1 MRPSFIVLF
10 MLACWCSYAQMPT
23 LKVGQEKNNTVI
35 LEQVEIDITIT
46 GNIAT
51 TTMLLSFKNNGS
63 RVLEG
68 ELTFPMP
75 EGVTVS
81 RYALDINGKMREA
94 VPVSK
99 ARATEVFESIQHR
112 NIDPGI
118 LEKVEGNNFRT
129 RIFPLPV
136 GGIRTVMIGY
146 EQELTTNKDHDLQYY
161 LPFNYAQAIPRFS
174 LKASIW
180 GAKEKPVLLKQPD
193 GSFTFSG
200 YDNVFTARMEK
211 QNYQPVQ
218 PLLINLP
225 KKTNTY
231 EHILQ
236 LNTNGSAYFLI
247 NDFPA
252 TESRTR
258 QWGNTIGVLWDVS
271 LSGAKRDH
279 QKEIELLGQIIQ
291 QKQNLTIA
299 LGLVNNRLSYGGNYK
314 IVNGEWSE
322 LRKKLEQLTYDGATD
337 YSVLKLPVFI
347 DQVLFS
353 ALDEILF
360 FTDGMSSFGDAEINI
375 NRPIHTVTTNP
386 VADYSVLKNISQK
399 TGGQFINLGNQSSE
413 QALAILSREFIQ
425 FLGIEGTGVSEVY
438 PDIKVPVTQSISVT
452 GLIADA
458 RNELTLLY
466 GWGNKITMRKKI
478 KAGVAVND
486 INVHKIWAQKK
497 IAAMDVYFEKY
508 KEELK
513 AMGEQ
518 FGIVTRNTSLMV
530 LENIDDYV
538 RYDITPP
545 AELLVEFNRLKKEN
559 IRFKEERVND
569 LLERAAAA
577 TTDLKEWWVRDFKPS
592 RKKNYPTPERQMD
605 RQAAVEAS
613 IAQDD
618 AKGMVLPSSPAAVPP
633 PAPSIEMK
641 AFTPPRPVKDE
652 EAKEPPSAVNELR
665 ETKIGNI
672 SREGIRDIGIISPP
686 SNADAAK
693 ELTITNSVKK
703 PASSSSSEN
712 QTPEIKT
719 PDFKTDKDYIKKL
732 NAVNKTQAYTT
743 YLQLRKEYE
752 ATPSFYFD
760 VANWFYSQKKTDT
773 AFMILSNIAELSIEN
788 ASLYKM
794 MAYKLK
800 QLGNNTKQLWTAKK
814 ILDWRPMDPQST
826 RDYAH
831 ALMDNGR
838 YQEALDALYSI
849 LTNSYS
855 TEAASRDEGIEEVI
869 VMEINKLVSQQRSK
883 LNLSKIDKRIVAKLP
898 VDIRVVLN
906 WNKPDTDID
915 LWVTDPNGEKC
926 YYSYNR
932 TSNGGR
938 ISNDFTDGFG
948 PEQFLL
954 KRAVKGEYKIE
965 TNFFNEDQLTVSGP
979 TTLMAEIYLYYA
991 SGKETRK
998 IVTLQS
1004 GENGKEADG
1013 MLVGTFKF

>member
-1 MRPSFIVLF
+1 MRLSFIVLF
-10 MLACWCSYAQMPT
+10 MLTSWCSYAQMPT
-23 LKVGQEKNNTVI
+23 LKVGEEKNNPVI
-35 LEQVEIDITIT
+35 LEQIDIDVAIT

-81 RYALDINGKMREA
+81 KYALDINGKMREA

-146 EQELTTNKDHDLQYY
+146 EQELTTNKHHDLQYY
-161 LPFNYAQAIPRFS
+161 LPFNYTQAIPRFS

-180 GAKEKPVLLKQPD
+180 GTKEKPVLLKQPD

-200 YDNVFTARMEK
+200 YDNVFTAKMEK

-231 EHILQ
+231 ESILQ
-236 LNTNGSAYFLI
+236 RNTDGRAYFLI

-252 TESRTR
+252 TESRAR
-258 QWGNTIGVLWDVS
+258 QWGNTIGLLWDVS
-271 LSGAKRDH
+271 LSGAERDH
-279 QKEIELLGQIIQ
+279 QKEIELLDQIIQ

-299 LGLVNNRLSYGGNYK
+299 LGLLNNRLSYGGNYK
-314 IVNGEWSE
+314 IVNGQWSE

-347 DQVLFS
+347 DQVLFA

-360 FTDGMSSFGDAEINI
+360 FTDGMSSFGDAEIHI

-399 TGGQFINLGNQSSE
+399 TGGQFINLGNQSAD
-413 QALAILSREFIQ
+413 QAFDALGQEYMQ
-425 FLGIEGTGVSEVY
+425 FLGVEGPGVSEVY
-438 PDIKVPVTQSISVT
+438 PNIKIPVIQSISVA
-452 GLIADA
+452 GLITDPG
-458 RNELTLLY
+458 NEITLLY
-466 GWGNKITMRKKI
+466 GWGNKITLRKKI
-478 KAGVAVND
+478 KAGVVAKD
-486 INVHKIWAQKK
+486 ISVHKIWAQKK
-497 IAAMDVYFEKY
+497 IAAMDIYYDKY
-508 KEELK
+508 KEELNVI
-513 AMGEQ
+513 GEQ

-530 LENIDDYV
+530 LENIDDYI

-545 AELLVEFNRLKKEN
+545 AELLAEFNQLKKEN
-559 IRFKEERVND
+559 RIAQEQRVND
-569 LLERAAAA
+569 LLERAA
-577 TTDLKEWWVRDFKPS
+577 TTVADLKEWWRTDFTSISKKNKYPIPSIMADSAPSTVDAVGTPPPPPPRVEVPAFTSPNVVRDEEVKEAPAIS
-592 RKKNYPTPERQMD
+592 NVQRNAEMTIAAIKNT
-605 RQAAVEAS
+605 
-613 IAQDD
+613 
-618 AKGMVLPSSPAAVPP
+618 
-633 PAPSIEMK
+633 SIERELQGGMPGVTTGQTK
-641 AFTPPRPVKDE
+641 AID
-652 EAKEPPSAVNELR
+652 
-665 ETKIGNI
+665 G
-672 SREGIRDIGIISPP
+672 
-686 SNADAAK
+686 
-693 ELTITNSVKK
+693 
-703 PASSSSSEN
+703 
-712 QTPEIKT
+712 TPEIEI
-719 PDFKTDKDYIKKL
+719 PEFKTDKDYIKKL
-732 NAVNKTQAYTT
+732 NAVHKTQAYPT
-743 YLQLRKEYE
+743 YLALRKEYE
-752 ATPSFYFD
+752 TTPSFYFD
-760 VANWFYSQKKTDT
+760 VADWFYNQKKADT
-773 AFMILSNIAELSIEN
+773 AFMILSNITELSIEN

-800 QLGNNTKQLWTAKK
+800 QLGNNAKQLWTAKK

-826 RDYAH
+826 RDYAL
-831 ALMDNGR
+831 ALIDNGR

-855 TEAASRDEGIEEVI
+855 AEAASRDEGIEEVI
-869 VMEINKLVSQQRSK
+869 VMEINKLVSQQRSR
-883 LNLSKIDKRIVAKLP
+883 LNLSKIDKRIIANLP

-954 KRAVKGEYKIE
+954 KKAAKGEYKIE
-965 TNFFNEDQLTVSGP
+965 TNFFNEDRFTITGP

>member
-1 MRPSFIVLF
+1 MRLSFIVLF
-10 MLACWCSYAQMPT
+10 MLTSWRSYAQMPT
-23 LKVGQEKNNTVI
+23 LKVGEEKNNPVI
-35 LEQVEIDITIT
+35 LEQIDIDVAIT

-136 GGIRTVMIGY
+136 GGIRTIMIGY

-161 LPFNYAQAIPRFS
+161 LPFNYTQAIPRFS

-180 GAKEKPVLLKQPD
+180 GTKEKPVLLKQPD

-200 YDNVFTARMEK
+200 YDNVFTANMEK

-231 EHILQ
+231 ESILQ
-236 LNTNGSAYFLI
+236 RNTDGSAYFLI

-252 TESRTR
+252 TESRAR
-258 QWGNTIGVLWDVS
+258 QWGNTIGLLWDVS

-279 QKEIELLGQIIQ
+279 QKEIELLDQIIQ

-299 LGLVNNRLSYGGNYK
+299 LGLLNNRLSYGGNYK
-314 IVNGEWSE
+314 IVNGQWSE
-322 LRKKLEQLTYDGATD
+322 LREKLEQLTYDGATD

-347 DQVLFS
+347 DQVLFA

-360 FTDGMSSFGDAEINI
+360 FTDGMSSFGDAEIHI

-399 TGGQFINLGNQSSE
+399 TGGQFINLGNQSTD
-413 QALAILSREFIQ
+413 QAFDALGQEYMQ
-425 FLGIEGTGVSEVY
+425 FLGVEGPGVSEVY
-438 PDIKVPVTQSISVT
+438 PNIKIPVIQSISVA
-452 GLIADA
+452 GLITDPG
-458 RNELTLLY
+458 NEITLLY
-466 GWGNKITMRKKI
+466 GWGNKVTLRKKI
-478 KAGVAVND
+478 KAGAAAKD
-486 INVHKIWAQKK
+486 ISVHKIWAQKK
-497 IAAMDVYFEKY
+497 IAAMDIYYEKY

-513 AMGEQ
+513 AIGEQ

-530 LENIDDYV
+530 LENIDDYI

-545 AELLVEFNRLKKEN
+545 AELLAEFNQLKKEN
-559 IRFKEERVND
+559 RIAQEQRVND
-569 LLERAAAA
+569 LLERAAMTVA
-577 TTDLKEWWVRDFKPS
+577 DLKEWWRTDFTSISKKNKYPIPSIMPDSAPSTVDAVGTPPPPPPRVEVPAFTSPNVVRDEEVKEAPAIS
-592 RKKNYPTPERQMD
+592 NVQRNAEMTIAAIKNT
-605 RQAAVEAS
+605 
-613 IAQDD
+613 
-618 AKGMVLPSSPAAVPP
+618 
-633 PAPSIEMK
+633 SIERELQGGMPGVTTRQTK
-641 AFTPPRPVKDE
+641 AID
-652 EAKEPPSAVNELR
+652 
-665 ETKIGNI
+665 G
-672 SREGIRDIGIISPP
+672 
-686 SNADAAK
+686 
-693 ELTITNSVKK
+693 
-703 PASSSSSEN
+703 
-712 QTPEIKT
+712 TPEIEI
-719 PDFKTDKDYIKKL
+719 PEFKTDKDYIKKL
-732 NAVNKTQAYTT
+732 NAVHKTQAYAT
-743 YLQLRKEYE
+743 YLALRKEYE
-752 ATPSFYFD
+752 TTPSFYFD
-760 VANWFYSQKKTDT
+760 VANWFYSQKKADT

-800 QLGNNTKQLWTAKK
+800 QLGNNAKQLWTAKK

-826 RDYAH
+826 RDYAL
-831 ALMDNGR
+831 ALIDNGR

-855 TEAASRDEGIEEVI
+855 AEAASRDEGIEEVI
-869 VMEINKLVSQQRSK
+869 VMEINKLVSQQRSR
-883 LNLSKIDKRIVAKLP
+883 LNLSKIDKRIIANLP

-965 TNFFNEDQLTVSGP
+965 TNFFNEDQFTITGP

-991 SGKETRK
+991 NGKETRK

-1013 MLVGTFKF
+1013 ILVGTFKF

>member
-1 MRPSFIVLF
+1 MRFFFAVLSI
-10 MLACWCSYAQMPT
+10 LGYTISYAQMPA
-23 LKVGQEKNNTVI
+23 LKINGEKDNPVV
-35 LEQVEIDITIT
+35 LEQIDIDIAIT

-51 TTMLLSFKNNGS
+51 TTMQLRFKNNGS

-68 ELTFPMP
+68 ELTFPLP

-118 LEKVEGNNFRT
+118 LEKAEGNNFRT

-136 GGIRTVMIGY
+136 GGIRTVIIGY
-146 EQELTTNKDHDLQYY
+146 EEELNTNKDHALQYY
-161 LPFNYAQAIPRFS
+161 LPFNYAEAIPKFS

-180 GAKEKPVLLKQPD
+180 GTREEPVLLKQPD

-225 KKTNTY
+225 KKTNSY
-231 EHILQ
+231 EHVLQ
-236 LNTNGSAYFLI
+236 RNTDGSAYFLI

-252 TESRTR
+252 TESRAR
-258 QWGNTIGVLWDVS
+258 QWGNTIGILWDVS

-279 QKEIELLGQIIQ
+279 QKEIELLDQIIR
-291 QKQNLTIA
+291 QKQNLTVA
-299 LGLVNNRLSYGGNYK
+299 LGLLNNQLSYGGNYN
-314 IVNGEWSE
+314 IVNGDWSA
-322 LRKKLEQLTYDGATD
+322 LRKKLEQLVYDGATD
-337 YSVLKLPVFI
+337 YSVLKLPVFV
-347 DQVLFS
+347 DHVLFS

-375 NRPIHTVTTNP
+375 NRPVHTVTTNP

-399 TGGQFINLGNQSSE
+399 TGGQFVNLGNQSAA
-413 QALAILSREFIQ
+413 QAFSALNKEYMQ
-425 FLGIEGTGVSEVY
+425 FLGIEGAGISEVY
-438 PDIKVPVTQSISVT
+438 PNVKIPVIQSISIA
-452 GLIADA
+452 GLITDPA
-458 RNELTLLY
+458 NEITLLY
-466 GWGNKITMRKKI
+466 GWGNKITLRKKI
-478 KAGVAVND
+478 KAGVVAKD
-486 INVHKIWAQKK
+486 ISVHKIWAQKK
-497 IAAMDVYFEKY
+497 IAAMDVYYEKY

-513 AMGEQ
+513 TIGEQ

-530 LENIDDYV
+530 LENIDDYI

-545 AELLVEFNRLKKEN
+545 SELLAEFNRLKKEN
-559 IRFKEERVND
+559 RIAKEQRVND
-569 LLERAAAA
+569 LLERAAVMV
-577 TTDLKEWWVRDFKPS
+577 TELKEWWKTDFKPS
-592 RKKNYPTPERQMD
+592 RKNSYPMPEPMITTDSAPATVVQEISISP
-605 RQAAVEAS
+605 VEAS
-613 IAQDD
+613 
-618 AKGMVLPSSPAAVPP
+618 P
-633 PAPSIEMK
+633 PAPPKAEMK
-641 AFTPPRPVKDE
+641 AFTSPNLIRDE
-652 EAKEPPSAVNELR
+652 EAKEPPA
-665 ETKIGNI
+665 I
-672 SREGIRDIGIISPP
+672 SNVQR
-686 SNADAAK
+686 NADMTIAAIK
-693 ELTITNSVKK
+693 NTGIESELQGRLAGVTTGQTKAIDV
-703 PASSSSSEN
+703 
-712 QTPEIKT
+712 TPEIEI
-719 PDFKTDKDYIKKL
+719 PEFKTDKDYIRKL
-732 NAVNKTQAYTT
+732 NAVNKTQAYPT
-743 YLQLRKEYE
+743 YLALRKEYE
-752 ATPSFYFD
+752 TTPSFYFD
-760 VANWFYSQKKTDT
+760 VANWFYRQKKTDT
-773 AFMILSNIAELSIEN
+773 AFMILSNIAELSIED
-788 ASLYKM
+788 AALYKM

-800 QLGNNTKQLWTAKK
+800 QLGNNAKQLWTAKK

-826 RDYAH
+826 RDYAL
-831 ALMDNGR
+831 ALIDNGR

-855 TEAASRDEGIEEVI
+855 AEAASRDEGVEEVI
-869 VMEINKLVSQQRSK
+869 VMEINKLVSQQPSK
-883 LNLSKIDKRIVAKLP
+883 LNLSKIDKRIIANLP

-926 YYSYNR
+926 YYSNNR

-954 KRAVKGEYKIE
+954 KKAVKGAYKIE
-965 TNFFNEDQLTVSGP
+965 TNFFNEDQLTISGP

>member
-1 MRPSFIVLF
+1 MRFLPIVIF
-10 MLACWCSYAQMPT
+10 MLTYTSGYAQMPT
-23 LKVGQEKNNTVI
+23 LKVSGEKNNPVI
-35 LEQVEIDITIT
+35 LEQMDIDVTIT

-51 TTMLLSFKNNGS
+51 TTMQLSFKNNGS

-81 RYALDINGKMREA
+81 KYALDINGKMREA

-161 LPFNYAQAIPRFS
+161 LPFNYTQAIPRFS

-180 GAKEKPVLLKQPD
+180 GTREKPVLLKQPD

-200 YDNVFTARMEK
+200 YDNVFTAKMEK

-225 KKTNTY
+225 KKANTY
-231 EHILQ
+231 ESILQ
-236 LNTNGSAYFLI
+236 RNTDGSAYFLI

-252 TESRTR
+252 TESRAR
-258 QWGNTIGVLWDVS
+258 QWGNTIGLLWDVS

-291 QKQNLTIA
+291 QKRNLTVA
-299 LGLVNNRLSYGGNYK
+299 LGLLNNRLSYGGNYK
-314 IVNGEWSE
+314 IVNGEWSD

-347 DQVLFS
+347 DQVLFA

-360 FTDGMSSFGDAEINI
+360 FTDGMSSFGDAEIHI

-399 TGGQFINLGNQSSE
+399 TGGQFINLGNQSAN
-413 QALAILSREFIQ
+413 QAFDALGQEYMQ
-425 FLGIEGTGVSEVY
+425 FLGVEGPGVSEVY
-438 PDIKVPVTQSISVT
+438 PNIKIPVIQSISVA
-452 GLIADA
+452 GLITDPG
-458 RNELTLLY
+458 NEITLLY
-466 GWGNKITMRKKI
+466 GWGNKITLRKKI
-478 KAGVAVND
+478 KAGVVAKD

-497 IAAMDVYFEKY
+497 IAAMDVYYEKY
-508 KEELK
+508 KDELR
-513 AMGEQ
+513 AVGEQ

-530 LENIDDYV
+530 LENVDDYV

-545 AELLVEFNRLKKEN
+545 AELLAEFNRMKKEN
-559 IRFKEERVND
+559 RMIKEERVND
-569 LLERAAAA
+569 LLERAATMVAQ
-577 TTDLKEWWVRDFKPS
+577 LKEWWSTDFKS
-592 RKKNYPTPERQMD
+592 SNKKNYPTPELMAD
-605 RQAAVEAS
+605 SLAAVEMT
-613 IAQDD
+613 IAEAI
-618 AKGMVLPSSPAAVPP
+618 AKEATVNSSTSAAAPP
-633 PAPSIEMK
+633 PKVEVK
-641 AFTPPRPVKDE
+641 AFTPPGIVKDE
-652 EAKEPPSAVNELR
+652 EAKEPPRSVNELR
-665 ETKIGNI
+665 ETKIG
-672 SREGIRDIGIISPP
+672 STSQEGIRDIGILSPP
-686 SNADAAK
+686 LNTNTEK
-693 ELTITNSVKK
+693 ELIIANSVEE
-703 PASSSSSEN
+703 PARPSLSSGI

-719 PDFKTDKDYIKKL
+719 PGFKTDKDYIKKL
-732 NAVNKTQAYTT
+732 NATSKVQAYTT
-743 YLQLRKEYE
+743 YLELRKEYE
-752 ATPSFYFD
+752 TTPSFYFD
-760 VANWFYSQKKTDT
+760 VANWFYNQKKTDT

-800 QLGNNTKQLWTAKK
+800 QLGNNQKQLWTTKK
-814 ILDWRPMDPQST
+814 ILDWRPMDPQSK
-826 RDYAH
+826 RDYAL
-831 ALMDNGR
+831 ALADNGR

-855 TEAASRDEGIEEVI
+855 SEAASRDEGIEEVI
-869 VMEINKLVSQQRSK
+869 VMEINKLVSQQPSK
-883 LNLSKIDKRIVAKLP
+883 LNLSKIDKRIIANLP

-915 LWVTDPNGEKC
+915 LWVTAPNGEKC
-926 YYSYNR
+926 YYSNNQ
-932 TSNGGR
+932 TSIGGR

-954 KRAVKGEYKIE
+954 RKAAKGTYTIE
-965 TNFFNEDQLTVSGP
+965 TNFFNEDQLTISGP

-998 IVTLQS
+998 IVTVQS

-1013 MLVGTFKF
+1013 IPVGTFKF

>member
-1 MRPSFIVLF
+1 
-10 MLACWCSYAQMPT
+10 MPT
-23 LKVGQEKNNTVI
+23 LKVNGEKENPVV
-35 LEQVEIDITIT
+35 LQQVAIAVAIT

-51 TTMLLSFKNNGS
+51 TTMQLSFKNNGN

-136 GGIRTVMIGY
+136 GGIRTVIIGY
-146 EQELTTNKDHDLQYY
+146 EEELKVNKEHQLQYY

-174 LKASIW
+174 LHTSIW
-180 GAKEKPVLLKQPD
+180 GTKEKPVLLEQPD

-200 YDNVFTARMEK
+200 HENIFTATMEK
-211 QNYQPVQ
+211 QNYQPVKS
-218 PLLINLP
+218 LLINLP
-225 KKTNTY
+225 KK
-231 EHILQ
+231 
-236 LNTNGSAYFLI
+236 LNTHENIIQPNTDGSAYFLI

-252 TESRTR
+252 AESRPR
-258 QWGNTIGVLWDVS
+258 QWGNTIGILWDIS
-271 LSGAKRDH
+271 LSGSKRDH
-279 QKEIELLGQIIQ
+279 QKEIQLLDQVIR

-299 LGLVNNRLSYGGNYK
+299 LGLLNNTLSYGGTYK
-314 IVNGEWSE
+314 IINGDWRV
-322 LRKKLEQLTYDGATD
+322 LRKKLEQLIYDGATD
-337 YSVLKLPVFI
+337 YSVLKLPVFV

-360 FTDGMSSFGDAEINI
+360 FTDGMSSFGDAEVSIS
-375 NRPIHTVTTNP
+375 RPVHTITTHP
-386 VADYSVLKNISQK
+386 VSDYSTLKNISQRS
-399 TGGQFINLGNQSSE
+399 GGQFVNLGNQSAD
-413 QALAILSREFIQ
+413 QAFTTLSKEYMHFIGVEGP
-425 FLGIEGTGVSEVY
+425 GISEVY
-438 PDIKVPVTQSISVT
+438 PNIKIPVVQSISVA
-452 GLIADA
+452 GLIASSRD
-458 RNELTLLY
+458 EITLLY

-478 KAGVAVND
+478 KAGITTKD

-497 IAAMDVYFEKY
+497 IAAMDVYYEKY
-508 KEELK
+508 NEELK
-513 AMGEQ
+513 TMGEQ

-530 LENIDDYV
+530 LENIDDYI
-538 RYDITPP
+538 RYDINPP
-545 AELLVEFNRLKKEN
+545 TELLVEYNRLKKEN

-569 LLERAAAA
+569 LLERATAA
-577 TTDLKEWWVRDFKPS
+577 TNDLKEWWSKDFNPS
-592 RKKNYPTPERQMD
+592 YKKSYPTPERVMTN
-605 RQAAVEAS
+605 AAPSVS
-613 IAQDD
+613 VDD
-618 AKGMVLPSSPAAVPP
+618 AKGLVETAPAAPP
-633 PAPSIEMK
+633 PPPKVEAR
-641 AFTPPRPVKDE
+641 AFTTPRIVRDE
-652 EAKEPPSAVNELR
+652 EAKEPPAANDLANTRVGS
-665 ETKIGNI
+665 I
-672 SREGIRDIGIISPP
+672 SQEGLKDIGLIAPP
-686 SNADAAK
+686 LYADAEKGLVVVRSKAA
-693 ELTITNSVKK
+693 ETSLS
-703 PASSSSSEN
+703 PGRS
-712 QTPEIKT
+712 TPEIKT
-719 PDFKTDKDYIKKL
+719 PEFKTDKDHIKKL
-732 NAVNKTQAYTT
+732 NAANKVEAYAT
-743 YLQLRKEYE
+743 YLQLRKDYE

-760 VANWFYSQKKTDT
+760 VANWFDSRKNTDT
-773 AFMILSNIAELSIEN
+773 ALMILSNIAELSIEN

-800 QLGNNTKQLWTAKK
+800 QLGNNEKQLWTAKK

-826 RDYAH
+826 RDYAL
-831 ALMDNGR
+831 ALIDNGR
-838 YQEALDALYSI
+838 YQQALDALYST

-855 TEAASRDEGIEEVI
+855 AEAASRDEGIEEVI
-869 VMEINKLVSQQRSK
+869 VMEINKLVTQHRNK
-883 LNLSKIDKRIVAKLP
+883 LNLSKIDKRVIANLP
-898 VDIRVVLN
+898 VDIRIVLN

-926 YYSYNR
+926 YYSNNR
-932 TSNGGR
+932 TGNGGR

-954 KRAVKGEYKIE
+954 KKAVKGQYKIE
-965 TNFFNEDQLTVSGP
+965 TNFFNEDQFTISGP

-1004 GENGKEADG
+1004 GDNGKEADG

>member
-1 MRPSFIVLF
+1 MKFLVVLISS
-10 MLACWCSYAQMPT
+10 MVCMYGYAQMPT
-23 LKVGQEKNNTVI
+23 LKVNGEKDNPVV
-35 LEQVEIDITIT
+35 LEQMDIDVIIT

-51 TTMLLSFKNNGS
+51 TTMQLSFKNNGS

-129 RIFPLPV
+129 RIFPFPV
-136 GGIRTVMIGY
+136 GGIRTIIIGY
-146 EQELTTNKDHDLQYY
+146 EEELKVNKDHSLQYY
-161 LPFNYAQAIPRFS
+161 LPFNYAQAISKFA
-174 LKASIW
+174 LKVSVLASE
-180 GAKEKPVLLKQPD
+180 EKPVLSERPD
-193 GSFTFSG
+193 GSFSFSG
-200 YDNVFTARMEK
+200 YDNIFTASMEK
-211 QNYQPVQ
+211 GNYQPVK
-218 PLLINLP
+218 PLTIHLP
-225 KKTNTY
+225 KKKNAHENITQRNTD
-231 EHILQ
+231 
-236 LNTNGSAYFLI
+236 GSAYFLI

-252 TESRTR
+252 TESRPR

-279 QKEIELLGQIIQ
+279 KKEIELLDNIIR

-299 LGLVNNRLSYGGNYK
+299 LGLLNNQLSYGGNYK
-314 IVNGEWSE
+314 IVNGDWSA

-337 YSVLKLPVFI
+337 YSVLKLPVFV

-360 FTDGMSSFGDAEINI
+360 FTDGMSSFGDAEIHI
-375 NRPIHTVTTNP
+375 NRPVHTVTTNP
-386 VADYSVLKNISQK
+386 VADYSVLKNISQR
-399 TGGQFINLGNQSSE
+399 TGGQFINLGNQSAD
-413 QALAILSREFIQ
+413 QAFDALGHEYLQ
-425 FLGIEGTGVSEVY
+425 FLGVEGTGVSEVY
-438 PDIKVPVTQSISVT
+438 PNIKIPVIQPISVA
-452 GLIADA
+452 GLISDP
-458 RNELTLLY
+458 RNEITLLY
-466 GWGNKITMRKKI
+466 GWGNKITLRKKI
-478 KAGVAVND
+478 KAGVAAKD
-486 INVHKIWAQKK
+486 ISVHKIWAQKK
-497 IAAMDVYFEKY
+497 TAAMDIYYAKY

-530 LENIDDYV
+530 LENIDDYI

-545 AELLVEFNRLKKEN
+545 AELLAEFNQLKKEN

-569 LLERAAAA
+569 LLERAAAV
-577 TTDLKEWWVRDFKPS
+577 TTDLKEWWSTDFKPS
-592 RKKNYPTPERQMD
+592 GKKNYPIPDPQVADINVIEPPATVD
-605 RQAAVEAS
+605 A
-613 IAQDD
+613 
-618 AKGMVLPSSPAAVPP
+618 AKGIIEASPAAAPP
-633 PAPSIEMK
+633 PPPKVEMK
-641 AFTPPRPVKDE
+641 AFTPPRIVK
-652 EAKEPPSAVNELR
+652 EAAAVSELS
-665 ETKIGNI
+665 ETKIGSI
-672 SREGIRDIGIISPP
+672 SQEGIKDIGMISPS
-686 SNADAAK
+686 SNADAGRGLIAEKAK
-693 ELTITNSVKK
+693 KDETSLTVSGQ
-703 PASSSSSEN
+703 P
-712 QTPEIKT
+712 TPEIKT
-719 PDFKTDKDYIKKL
+719 PEFKTDKDYIKKL
-732 NAVNKTQAYTT
+732 NTVHKTQAYPT
-743 YLQLRKEYE
+743 YLALRKEYE
-752 ATPSFYFD
+752 TTPSFYFD
-760 VANWFYSQKKTDT
+760 IANWFYMQKKADT

-800 QLGNNTKQLWTAKK
+800 QLGQRSKQLWTTKK
-814 ILDWRPMDPQST
+814 IMEWRPMDPQST
-826 RDYAH
+826 RDYAL
-831 ALMDNGR
+831 ALVDNGR

-855 TEAASRDEGIEEVI
+855 AEAASRDEGIEEVI
-869 VMEINKLVSQQRSK
+869 VMEINKLISQYRNK
-883 LNLSKIDKRIVAKLP
+883 LNLSKIDKRIIAHLP

-954 KRAVKGEYKIE
+954 KKAVKGAYKIE
-965 TNFFNEDQLTVSGP
+965 TNFFNEDQLTISGP

-1004 GENGKEADG
+1004 GEKGKEADG
-1013 MLVGTFKF
+1013 ILVGTFKF

>member
-1 MRPSFIVLF
+1 MRFFFAVLSI
-10 MLACWCSYAQMPT
+10 LGYTISYAQMPA
-23 LKVGQEKNNTVI
+23 LKVNGEKDNPVV
-35 LEQVEIDITIT
+35 LEQMDIDIAIT

-51 TTMLLSFKNNGS
+51 TTMQLRFKNNGS

-68 ELTFPMP
+68 ELTFPLP

-136 GGIRTVMIGY
+136 GGIRTVIIGY
-146 EQELTTNKDHDLQYY
+146 EEELNTNKDHALQYY
-161 LPFNYAQAIPRFS
+161 LPFNYAEAIPKFS
-174 LKASIW
+174 LKVSVW
-180 GAKEKPVLLKQPD
+180 GIKEKPVLLKQPD
-193 GSFTFSG
+193 GSFTFST
-200 YDNVFTARMEK
+200 YDNVFTAKMEK

-231 EHILQ
+231 ESILQ
-236 LNTNGSAYFLI
+236 RNTDGSAYFLI

-252 TESRTR
+252 TESRAR
-258 QWGNTIGVLWDVS
+258 QWGNTIGLLWDVS

-279 QKEIELLGQIIQ
+279 QKEIGLLGQIIQ

-299 LGLVNNRLSYGGNYK
+299 LGLLNNQLSYGGNYK
-314 IVNGEWSE
+314 IVNGDWSA
-322 LRKKLEQLTYDGATD
+322 LRKQLEQLTYDGATD
-337 YSVLKLPVFI
+337 YSVLKLPVFV

-375 NRPIHTVTTNP
+375 NRPVHTVTTRP

-399 TGGQFINLGNQSSE
+399 TGGQFINLSNQSAA
-413 QALAILSREFIQ
+413 QAFDALDQEYLQ
-425 FLGIEGTGVSEVY
+425 FLGVEGTGVSEVY
-438 PDIKVPVTQSISVT
+438 PNIKIPVIQSISVA
-452 GLIADA
+452 GLITDPG
-458 RNELTLLY
+458 NEIILLY
-466 GWGNKITMRKKI
+466 GWGNKITLRKKI
-478 KAGVAVND
+478 KAGEAVKD
-486 INVHKIWAQKK
+486 ISVHKIWAQKK
-497 IAAMDVYFEKY
+497 IAAMDVYYDQY

-530 LENIDDYV
+530 LENIDDYI

-545 AELLVEFNRLKKEN
+545 TELLAEFNRLKKEN
-559 IRFKEERVND
+559 RIAKEQRVND
-569 LLERAAAA
+569 LLERAAVMV
-577 TTDLKEWWVRDFKPS
+577 TELKEWWKTDFKPS
-592 RKKNYPTPERQMD
+592 SKKNYPVPQP
-605 RQAAVEAS
+605 Q
-613 IAQDD
+613 IADINAIEPPATAD
-618 AKGMVLPSSPAAVPP
+618 AAKGVIEASPAATPP
-633 PAPSIEMK
+633 PPPKVEMK
-641 AFTPPRPVKDE
+641 AFTPPRIVK
-652 EAKEPPSAVNELR
+652 EAEAVSELSD
-665 ETKIGNI
+665 TKIGSI
-672 SREGIRDIGIISPP
+672 SQEGIKDIGMISPS
-686 SNADAAK
+686 SNADAGRGLIAEKAK
-693 ELTITNSVKK
+693 KDETSLTVSDQ
-703 PASSSSSEN
+703 P
-712 QTPEIKT
+712 TPEIKT
-719 PDFKTDKDYIKKL
+719 PEFKTDKDYIRKL
-732 NAVNKTQAYTT
+732 NAVNKTQAYPT
-743 YLQLRKEYE
+743 YLALRKEYE
-752 ATPSFYFD
+752 TTPSFYFD
-760 VANWFYSQKKTDT
+760 VANWFYRQKKTDT
-773 AFMILSNIAELSIEN
+773 AFMILSNIAELSIED
-788 ASLYKM
+788 AALYKM

-800 QLGNNTKQLWTAKK
+800 QLGNTSKQLWTAKK

-826 RDYAH
+826 RDYAL
-831 ALMDNGR
+831 ALIDNGR

-855 TEAASRDEGIEEVI
+855 AEAASRDEGIEEVI
-869 VMEINKLVSQQRSK
+869 VMEINKLVSQYRNK
-883 LNLSKIDKRIVAKLP
+883 LNLSKIDKRIIANLP

-954 KRAVKGEYKIE
+954 KKAVKGEYKIE
-965 TNFFNEDQLTVSGP
+965 TNFFNEDQLTISGP